1 MQEEKFYEELL
12 GLSLLRINWVEK
24 QPGKLVIHCEYQSEG
39 GHCPQCGSVTAVVNQ
54 YDNRQVRDL
63 DISGKQVWLDIRVA
77 QFVCHTC
84 CRYFTESPAWVEP
97 GKSYTK
103 RQAKWVFDMCAK
115 QPFTEVGALVD
126 MNHKTVERLYFQ
138 QAEVQVNLAQ
148 RYREVRKIGIDE
160 LAHRKGK
167 QDYVCVLTDLE
178 RGIQLDVLPNRKK
191 ETLIAHFESLGSDFC
206 QQIEVV
212 SCDLWRPYIQVA
224 EHCFPQAKVVIDRF
238 HVVKA
243 LNDVLDQLRKS
254 LRRRHS
260 DEASYKDLRWKLFKR
275 PEHCSEHDQVAL
287 KQALDKSWELSEVY
301 ALRNTFN
308 ALFDTATQE
317 SYLIGQ
323 LDLWIEHANNI
334 GNKYLDRF
342 VKTLQ
347 NWKQP
352 IAAFASTGISNAVTE
367 GLNNYLRYFKRI
379 AFGLPNFEHMR
390 LRILM
395 ATT

>member
-1 MQEEKFYEELL
+1 
-12 GLSLLRINWVEK
+12 
-24 QPGKLVIHCEYQSEG
+24 
-39 GHCPQCGSVTAVVNQ
+39 
-54 YDNRQVRDL
+54 
-63 DISGKQVWLDIRVA
+63 
-77 QFVCHTC
+77 
-84 CRYFTESPAWVEP
+84 
-97 GKSYTK
+97 
-103 RQAKWVFDMCAK
+103 MCAK

-126 MNHKTVERLYFQ
+126 MHHKTVERLYYG
-138 QAEVQVNLAQ
+138 QAEIQVNLAQ
-148 RYREVRKIGIDE
+148 RYREVGKIGIDE

-178 RGIQLDVLPNRKK
+178 RGTQLDVLPNRKK
-191 ETLIAHFESLGSDFC
+191 ETLIAHFEALGPAFC
-206 QQIEVV
+206 QQIEAV
-212 SCDLWRPYIQVA
+212 SCDLWRPYMQVA
-224 EHCFPQAKVVIDRF
+224 KHCFPQAKTVIDRF

-243 LNDVLDQLRKS
+243 LNDMLDQLPKS
-254 LRRRHS
+254 LRRRFPSEHS
-260 DEASYKDLRWKLFKR
+260 YRDLRCKLFKR
-275 PEHCSEHDQVAL
+275 PEQCNEHDQTAL

-308 ALFDTATQE
+308 ALFDTAKHE
-317 SYLIGQ
+317 HYLIEQ

-352 IAAFASTGISNAVTE
+352 MAAFASTGISNAVTE

-390 LRILM
+390 LKILM
-395 ATT
+395 ATA